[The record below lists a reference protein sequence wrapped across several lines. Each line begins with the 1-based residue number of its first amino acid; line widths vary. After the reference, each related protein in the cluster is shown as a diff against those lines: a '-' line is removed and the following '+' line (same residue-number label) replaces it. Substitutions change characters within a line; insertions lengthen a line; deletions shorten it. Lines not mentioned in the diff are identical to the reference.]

1 MLFVLITSAKV
12 VHKTKTHY
20 TINNIFSIILI
31 NLSATKY
38 GLLLMSDIIFL
49 NCTELSFCAPSSF
62 IYTIPIV
69 LLKISACHA
78 RLLLEEAH

>member
-38 GLLLMSDIIFL
+38 GLQLMSDDYILEQHRVVIL
-49 NCTELSFCAPSSF
+49 CAILIHIHHSYSPLENFRMLCPS
-62 IYTIPIV
+62 
-69 LLKISACHA
+69 AA
-78 RLLLEEAH
+78 

>member
-38 GLLLMSDIIFL
+38 GLLLMSDDYIL
-49 NCTELSFCAPSSF
+49 ELHRVFILCAILIHIHHSYSPLENFRMSCPS
-62 IYTIPIV
+62 
-69 LLKISACHA
+69 AA
-78 RLLLEEAH
+78 

>member
-20 TINNIFSIILI
+20 TINNIFSVILI

-38 GLLLMSDIIFL
+38 GLQLMSDDYIL
-49 NCTELSFCAPSSF
+49 ELHRVVILCAILIHIHHSYSPLENFRMSCPS
-62 IYTIPIV
+62 
-69 LLKISACHA
+69 AA
-78 RLLLEEAH
+78 

>member
-12 VHKTKTHY
+12 VHKTHY

-38 GLLLMSDIIFL
+38 GLLLMSDDYIL
-49 NCTELSFCAPSSF
+49 ELHRVVILCAILIHIHHSYSPLENFRMSCPS
-62 IYTIPIV
+62 
-69 LLKISACHA
+69 AA
-78 RLLLEEAH
+78 

>member
-38 GLLLMSDIIFL
+38 GLLLMSDDYIL
-49 NCTELSFCAPSSF
+49 ELHRVVILCAILIHIHHSYSPLENFRMSCPSA
-62 IYTIPIV
+62 V
-69 LLKISACHA
+69 
-78 RLLLEEAH
+78 

>member
-38 GLLLMSDIIFL
+38 GLQLMSDDYIL
-49 NCTELSFCAPSSF
+49 ELHRVVILCAILIHIPHSYSPLENFRMSCPS
-62 IYTIPIV
+62 
-69 LLKISACHA
+69 AA
-78 RLLLEEAH
+78 

>member
-38 GLLLMSDIIFL
+38 GLQLMSDDYIL
-49 NCTELSFCAPSSF
+49 ELHRVVILCAILIHIHHSYSP
-62 IYTIPIV
+62 
-69 LLKISACHA
+69 L
-78 RLLLEEAH
+78 

>member
-38 GLLLMSDIIFL
+38 GLLLMSDDYIL
-49 NCTELSFCAPSSF
+49 ELHRVVILCAILIHIHHSYSP
-62 IYTIPIV
+62 
-69 LLKISACHA
+69 
-78 RLLLEEAH
+78 LENFRMSCPPAA

>member
-20 TINNIFSIILI
+20 SINNIFSIILI

-38 GLLLMSDIIFL
+38 GLQLMSDDYIL
-49 NCTELSFCAPSSF
+49 ELHRVVILCASLIHIHHSYSPLENFRMSCPS
-62 IYTIPIV
+62 
-69 LLKISACHA
+69 AA
-78 RLLLEEAH
+78 

>member
-12 VHKTKTHY
+12 VPKTKTHY

-38 GLLLMSDIIFL
+38 GLLLMSDDYIL
-49 NCTELSFCAPSSF
+49 ELHRVVILCAILIHIHHSYSPLENFRMSCPS
-62 IYTIPIV
+62 
-69 LLKISACHA
+69 AA
-78 RLLLEEAH
+78 

>member
-1 MLFVLITSAKV
+1 MLCVLITSAKV

-38 GLLLMSDIIFL
+38 GLQLMSDDYIL
-49 NCTELSFCAPSSF
+49 ELHRVVILCAILIHIHHSYSPLENFRMSCPS
-62 IYTIPIV
+62 
-69 LLKISACHA
+69 AA
-78 RLLLEEAH
+78 

>member
-1 MLFVLITSAKV
+1 MLFVLIMSAKV

-38 GLLLMSDIIFL
+38 GLQLMSDDYIL
-49 NCTELSFCAPSSF
+49 ELHRVVILCAILIHIHHSYSPLENFRMSCPS
-62 IYTIPIV
+62 
-69 LLKISACHA
+69 AA
-78 RLLLEEAH
+78 

>member
-1 MLFVLITSAKV
+1 MLFVLISSAKV

-38 GLLLMSDIIFL
+38 GLLLMSDDYIL
-49 NCTELSFCAPSSF
+49 ELHRVVILCAILIHIHHSYSPLENFRMSCPS
-62 IYTIPIV
+62 
-69 LLKISACHA
+69 AA
-78 RLLLEEAH
+78 

>member
-38 GLLLMSDIIFL
+38 GLQLMSDDNIL
-49 NCTELSFCAPSSF
+49 ELHRVVILCAILIHIHHSYSPLENFRMSCPS
-62 IYTIPIV
+62 
-69 LLKISACHA
+69 AA
-78 RLLLEEAH
+78 

>member
-38 GLLLMSDIIFL
+38 GLQLMSDDYIL
-49 NCTELSFCAPSSF
+49 ELHKVVILCAILIHIHHFYSPLENFRMSCPS
-62 IYTIPIV
+62 
-69 LLKISACHA
+69 AA
-78 RLLLEEAH
+78 

>member
-12 VHKTKTHY
+12 VYKSKRHY

-38 GLLLMSDIIFL
+38 GLQLMSDDYIL
-49 NCTELSFCAPSSF
+49 ELHRVVILCAILIHIHHSYSPLENFRMSCPS
-62 IYTIPIV
+62 
-69 LLKISACHA
+69 AA
-78 RLLLEEAH
+78 

>member
-38 GLLLMSDIIFL
+38 GLLLMSDYYIL
-49 NCTELSFCAPSSF
+49 ELHRVVILCAILIHIHHSYSPLENFRMSCPS
-62 IYTIPIV
+62 
-69 LLKISACHA
+69 AA
-78 RLLLEEAH
+78 

>member
-20 TINNIFSIILI
+20 TINNIFSLILI

-38 GLLLMSDIIFL
+38 GLLLMSDDYIL
-49 NCTELSFCAPSSF
+49 ELHRVVILCAILIHIHHSYSPLENFRMSCPS
-62 IYTIPIV
+62 
-69 LLKISACHA
+69 AA
-78 RLLLEEAH
+78 

>member
-38 GLLLMSDIIFL
+38 GLLLMSDDYILELHRVVFL
-49 NCTELSFCAPSSF
+49 CAILIHIHHSYSPLENFRMSCPS
-62 IYTIPIV
+62 
-69 LLKISACHA
+69 AA
-78 RLLLEEAH
+78 

>member
-38 GLLLMSDIIFL
+38 GLLLMSDDYIL
-49 NCTELSFCAPSSF
+49 ELHRVVILCAIHIHIHHSYSPLENFRMSCPS
-62 IYTIPIV
+62 
-69 LLKISACHA
+69 AA
-78 RLLLEEAH
+78 

>member
-20 TINNIFSIILI
+20 TINTILSIILI

-38 GLLLMSDIIFL
+38 GLLLMSDDYIL
-49 NCTELSFCAPSSF
+49 ELHRVVILCAILIHIHHSYSPLENFRMSCPS
-62 IYTIPIV
+62 
-69 LLKISACHA
+69 AA
-78 RLLLEEAH
+78 

>member
-38 GLLLMSDIIFL
+38 GLQLMSDDYILELHSVVILCAILIHIHHSYSPLGIF
-49 NCTELSFCAPSSF
+49 CMPCPS
-62 IYTIPIV
+62 
-69 LLKISACHA
+69 AA
-78 RLLLEEAH
+78 

>member
-20 TINNIFSIILI
+20 TINNIFSFILI

-38 GLLLMSDIIFL
+38 GLQLMSDDYILEQHRVVIL
-49 NCTELSFCAPSSF
+49 CAILIHIHHSYSPLENFRMSCPS
-62 IYTIPIV
+62 
-69 LLKISACHA
+69 AA
-78 RLLLEEAH
+78 